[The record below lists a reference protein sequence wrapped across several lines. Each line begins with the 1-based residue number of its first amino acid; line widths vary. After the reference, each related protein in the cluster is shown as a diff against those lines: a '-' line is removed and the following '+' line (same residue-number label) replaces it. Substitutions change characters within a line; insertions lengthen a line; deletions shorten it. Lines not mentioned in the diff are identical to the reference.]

1 MGISSRFPKWKE
13 LAPVYAVIVM
23 MVYGW
28 TIILFSYRLPGWLYS
43 LNLGEI
49 LNNLAYSISVNFL
62 ESLVVLLGVVLLS
75 VILPGVAFRD
85 AFISRGVILSALT
98 LGLMMYIA
106 SQFSTKQ
113 YYPSE
118 IIRWSPLILAGIGV
132 VAFFVGRVALLRRV
146 VEWFADRAIIFL
158 YISIPFSLISLAA
171 VFAQVVF

>member
-1 MGISSRFPKWKE
+1 
-13 LAPVYAVIVM
+13 
-23 MVYGW
+23 
-28 TIILFSYRLPGWLYS
+28 
-43 LNLGEI
+43 
-49 LNNLAYSISVNFL
+49 
-62 ESLVVLLGVVLLS
+62 
-75 VILPGVAFRD
+75 
-85 AFISRGVILSALT
+85 
-98 LGLMMYIA
+98 MMYIA

-158 YISIPFSLISLAA
+158 YISIPFSIISLSA